1 MISSRLRIAVL
12 MAVLVY
18 FLIVFYLLKRKTLH
32 LKYTLL
38 WLTAGLAMFALAV
51 WPQILLTLTS
61 LVGIYDPTNALFVAA
76 LFFVIMILMSLTA
89 IVSKLNDKNK
99 RLIQTI
105 ALLEKRIR
113 ELEEMQESEVL
124 QDDKCDSKCQSG
136 YNATAGVKVVSH
148 LQKSVRY

>member
-1 MISSRLRIAVL
+1 MISSRLRIAIL
-12 MAVLVY
+12 IAVLVY
-18 FLIVFYLLKRKTLH
+18 FLIVFHLLKRKTLH

-38 WLTAGLAMFALAV
+38 WLTSGIAMFALAI
-51 WPQILLTLTS
+51 WPQILLSLTNI
-61 LVGIYDPTNALFVAA
+61 VGIYDPTNALFVAA

-113 ELEEMQESEVL
+113 ELEDI
-124 QDDKCDSKCQSG
+124 QDIS
-136 YNATAGVKVVSH
+136 
-148 LQKSVRY
+148 RYTRK